1 MSARRFLPAAAL
13 APVALVGALLLTP
26 ARAPARAPAGG
37 ETKAIPAGVWMQA
50 GGEVKLEFAGKDVLK
65 FYPHGDPDVIA
76 IVCTYKLGK
85 DARVSAKITELA
97 GKVADKAKDVIPV
110 GLEFSFTWQAK
121 DDAATLGDFKG
132 EKIDRLKSHLEGKY
146 EKK

>member
-1 MSARRFLPAAAL
+1 VAAA
-13 APVALVGALLLTP
+13 PS
-26 ARAPARAPAGG
+26 RAPARAPPAAGRGG
-37 ETKAIPAGVWMQA
+37 EANAYAAGLWMQA

-65 FYPHGDPDVIA
+65 FYPHGDPDIIA

-85 DARVSAKITELA
+85 NDRVSARITELA